1 MRVPQRRWSNMAP
14 VRTCLG
20 CRQRADKSSLLR
32 LVVRNGEV
40 VVDRSATLDGR
51 GAWVHPTRDCV
62 QSSIKRK
69 AFGRA
74 FRVAGAI
81 TTSRDFVM
89 EFLEEQAERQ
99 MDN

>member
-1 MRVPQRRWSNMAP
+1 MSVPERRWSNMAP

-32 LVVRNGEV
+32 LVVRDGEV
-40 VVDRSATLDGR
+40 VADHSAILHGR
-51 GAWVHPTRDCV
+51 GAWVHPTRSCV
-62 QSSIKRK
+62 EQSITRK

-74 FRVAGAI
+74 FRVTGAI
-81 TTSRDFVM
+81 TTSRDFVT